1 MSVSPRAQHA
11 GAQEYGTRW
20 LKALYRGYTNDSF
33 TTYTQQPP
41 WQGTQGPTIRAEVG
55 DLVEIL
61 FVNKLTNCYA
71 TMHSMGLMYTKYNG
85 EGADYPNNIVPGAN
99 VVQDPSNAV
108 PPVNGGISPG
118 DCTVQKWMVGTAD
131 GPPEDGYPAQVHSY
145 HSYVTMQQDTNASLI
160 GPTMI
165 YAPGMMNSTI
175 SNYREIPLLYMVYN
189 EADSWLSA
197 ANKAALQGSGSN
209 SKRQSSG
216 HGYAGYSSWGPS
228 GSSAQASASSTSAA
242 GASATESSASP
253 TGAGSSLGGIT
264 SAQINNLWSGNKTV
278 WQPQIINLVG
288 YSQFSDAP
296 SFYTMNGY
304 IFANNPT
311 FEMCLNDKVI
321 WYVNAYGSASHVFH
335 MHGNGFAYPWD
346 GTNNYA
352 VSLNNGVGKALYM
365 NFTGVGKWQV
375 ICHVNNHQT
384 IGMVSNYEVYK
395 DGQCPL
401 PALG

>member
-1 MSVSPRAQHA
+1 M
-11 GAQEYGTRW
+11 
-20 LKALYRGYTNDSF
+20 
-33 TTYTQQPP
+33 
-41 WQGTQGPTIRAEVG
+41 
-55 DLVEIL
+55 
-61 FVNKLTNCYA
+61 
-71 TMHSMGLMYTKYNG
+71 
-85 EGADYPNNIVPGAN
+85 
-99 VVQDPSNAV
+99 
-108 PPVNGGISPG
+108 
-118 DCTVQKWMVGTAD
+118 
-131 GPPEDGYPAQVHSY
+131 VHS
-145 HSYVTMQQDTNASLI
+145 
-160 GPTMI
+160 
-165 YAPGMMNSTI
+165 NS
-175 SNYREIPLLYMVYN
+175 LLYMVYN

-321 WYVNAYGSASHVFH
+321 W
-335 MHGNGFAYPWD
+335 
-346 GTNNYA
+346 
-352 VSLNNGVGKALYM
+352 
-365 NFTGVGKWQV
+365 
-375 ICHVNNHQT
+375 
-384 IGMVSNYEVYK
+384 
-395 DGQCPL
+395 
-401 PALG
+401 